1 MSRNLGQTTCYFCG
15 AEVRVTG
22 VVHDILP
29 AEAGVYFDEY
39 EGMVVADAECTDCK
53 AEYLA
58 WLDESRRSRFPRCLS
73 HWPGRKER
81 ERIAPLDLSFR
92 STFDDEPGESD
103 MPRYVIVTEK
113 RRAPVTTPDEA
124 GKVFERTS
132 NIDAVSLWLVTFE
145 RRRGT

>member
-1 MSRNLGQTTCYFCG
+1 MSRNLGQITCYFCG

-39 EGMVVADAECTDCK
+39 EGMIVADAECSDCC

-58 WLDESRRSRFPRCLS
+58 WLDETKRRRYAAFFLHDRRTDEK
-73 HWPGRKER
+73 GR
-81 ERIAPLDLSFR
+81 PVDLSFR
-92 STFDDEPGESD
+92 STFNDEPGPSD

-113 RRAPVTTPDEA
+113 RRAPVTTPEKP
-124 GKVFERTS
+124 GYVFQSTS
-132 NIDAVSLWLVTFE
+132 NLEALVPWLKAFD
-145 RRRGT
+145 RARDGT